1 MQHIFIVNIDGKE
14 IDMSVM
20 QKEEKETTT
29 AELVRNYVEYF
40 GYQREKTAYAV
51 PVGRAKEG

>member
-1 MQHIFIVNIDGKE
+1 MQHIFIANIDGKE

-29 AELVRNYVEYF
+29 EELVRNYVEYF
-40 GYQREKTAYAV
+40 GYQQEKTA
-51 PVGRAKEG
+51 